1 MNGIDISAWQ
11 GDENIDLSKVPFDFC
26 IVKATEGTSYKNRYF
41 AAHCDKVLSRKKLL
55 GVYHYANGGDPQKE
69 ADYFLAYC
77 KKYIGKAI
85 LVLDWEARNNH
96 LFGVKDL
103 EWCLQWCSYVQKK
116 TGIKPLI
123 YIQKSAMNAIK
134 KAGYGLWV
142 AQYPD
147 YIETGYQKH
156 PWNEGAYNC
165 LLRQYT
171 SAGKLPGYNGS
182 LDLNKAY
189 ISAASWRKLATKAVK
204 IATIKLVK
212 KSVNTIAR
220 EVLAGKW
227 GNGVD
232 RKSRLT
238 KAGYDYNKVQAAV
251 NKLVKTSQ
259 MTQDK
264 IINAVAHEVIA
275 GRWGNGQERIDR
287 LKAAGYDPDKIQ
299 KRVNELMK

>member
-123 YIQKSAMNAIK
+123 YIQKSAMNAVK

-204 IATIKLVK
+204 IATIKPVK

-287 LKAAGYDPDKIQ
+287 LKAAGYNPDKIQ
-299 KRVNELMK
+299 NRVNELMK

>member
-1 MNGIDISAWQ
+1 M
-11 GDENIDLSKVPFDFC
+11 
-26 IVKATEGTSYKNRYF
+26 
-41 AAHCDKVLSRKKLL
+41 
-55 GVYHYANGGDPQKE
+55 
-69 ADYFLAYC
+69 
-77 KKYIGKAI
+77 
-85 LVLDWEARNNH
+85 LDWEAKNNH

-123 YIQKSAMNAIK
+123 YIQKSAMDAVK

-147 YIETGYQKH
+147 YVETGYQEH

-165 LLRQYT
+165 LIRQYT
-171 SAGKLPGYNGS
+171 SVGKLSGYSGS

-189 ISAASWRKLATKAVK
+189 ISAASWNKLATKAVK
-204 IATIKLVK
+204 IATIKPAK

-220 EVLAGKW
+220 EVLVGRW

-251 NKLVKTSQ
+251 NKLVKASQ
-259 MTQDK
+259 MSEDK
-264 IINAVAHEVIA
+264 KINAVAHEVIA
-275 GRWGNGQERIDR
+275 GKWGNGQERIDR
-287 LKAAGYDPDKIQ
+287 LRAAGYDPGKIQ
-299 KRVNELMK
+299 KRVNEILK

>member
-123 YIQKSAMNAIK
+123 YIQKSAMNAVK

-204 IATIKLVK
+204 IATIKPVK

-299 KRVNELMK
+299 KRANELMK